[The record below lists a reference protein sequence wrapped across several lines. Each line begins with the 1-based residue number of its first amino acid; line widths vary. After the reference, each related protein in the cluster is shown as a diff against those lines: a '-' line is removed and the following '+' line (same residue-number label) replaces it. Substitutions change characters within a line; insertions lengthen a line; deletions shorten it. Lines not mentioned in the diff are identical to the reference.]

1 MPPSTHWYQTIAVIP
16 QTPMS
21 VAYRRLARI
30 FRDRTRV
37 TKQSGHE
44 LVRTGHETR
53 VTVNIFE
60 HFALLP
66 NSWVSRIAD
75 AAGIDGIRDV
85 TAVQWSYEFETNR
98 DERWPKMIRDVTIH
112 YRTPDSDGIIVI
124 ETKVRP
130 GALDRSKDITGYT
143 GHQVFDA
150 VKGPKQLV
158 YVLDD
163 ASFGLYADDLCA
175 DGSHVLRWSDIIGIQ
190 LQMFAELGLSKRLLS
205 DFIEMYRSV
214 LAWLPV
220 SGLVTNNITVTAD
233 NTAPINVIKAIEDY
247 ISWTRVLVNPQ
258 TDAASL
264 ASIGPEYL
272 SNEISFA
279 DRMALHISDAR
290 VNYTEAIWRLA

>member
-1 MPPSTHWYQTIAVIP
+1 MQPTHWYQTIAVIP
-16 QTPMS
+16 QTTTS

-85 TAVQWSYEFETNR
+85 TAVQWSYEFETIR
-98 DERWPKMIRDVTIH
+98 DGRWPKMIRDVTIH

-130 GALDRSKDITGYT
+130 GALDLSKDITGYT

-163 ASFGLYADDLCA
+163 ASFALYASDLRA
-175 DGSHVLRWSDIIGIQ
+175 GGSRVLRWSDIIGIQ
-190 LQMFAELGLSKRLLS
+190 LQMFSELGLSKQLLS
-205 DFIEMYRSV
+205 DFIETYRSV

-220 SGLVTNNITVTAD
+220 SGLVTTNIAMTAE
-233 NTAPINVIKAIEDY
+233 NTPPPSVIKAIEDY
-247 ISWTRVLVNPQ
+247 IFWTRVLVNPQ

>member
-1 MPPSTHWYQTIAVIP
+1 MTPPTHWYQTIAVIP
-16 QTPMS
+16 QATNS

-30 FRDRTRV
+30 FRDRTRRC
-37 TKQSGHE
+37 GPFDHE
-44 LVRTGHETR
+44 LQKQGHETR

-66 NSWVSRIAD
+66 NSWVSRIAE
-75 AAGIDGIRDV
+75 AAGIAEIKDV
-85 TAVQWSYEFETNR
+85 TAVQWSYEFETIR
-98 DERWPKMIRDVTIH
+98 DDRWPKMIRDVTIH

-130 GALDRSKDITGYT
+130 GALDLSKDITGYT

-163 ASFGLYADDLCA
+163 ASFALYASDLRA

-190 LQMFAELGLSKRLLS
+190 LQMFTELGLSKRLLS
-205 DFIEMYRSV
+205 DFIEVYRSV

-220 SGLVTNNITVTAD
+220 SGLVTTNITVTAD
-233 NTAPINVIKAIEDY
+233 NMAPASVIKAIEDY
-247 ISWTRVLVNPQ
+247 ICWTRVLVNPQ

>member
-1 MPPSTHWYQTIAVIP
+1 MPTPTHWYQTIAVIP
-16 QTPMS
+16 QTTTS

-30 FRDRTRV
+30 FRDRTRRC
-37 TKQSGHE
+37 GPFDHE
-44 LVRTGHETR
+44 LQKQGHETR

-66 NSWVSRIAD
+66 NSWVSRVAE
-75 AAGIDGIRDV
+75 AAGIAEIKDV
-85 TAVQWSYEFETNR
+85 TAVQWSYEFETIR

-112 YRTPDSDGIIVI
+112 YKTDVSEGLLVVEAKVNPD
-124 ETKVRP
+124 KKML
-130 GALDRSKDITGYT
+130 AKDITGYT

-163 ASFGLYADDLCA
+163 ASFALYASDLRA
-175 DGSHVLRWSDIIGIQ
+175 GGSRVLRWSDIIGIQ
-190 LQMFAELGLSKRLLS
+190 LQMFAELGLSKQLLS
-205 DFIEMYRSV
+205 DFIETYRSV

-220 SGLVTNNITVTAD
+220 SGLVTTNNAMTAE
-233 NTAPINVIKAIEDY
+233 NTAPPSVIKAIEDY

>member
-1 MPPSTHWYQTIAVIP
+1 MPPLTHWFQTIAVIP
-16 QTPMS
+16 QATDS
-21 VAYRRLARI
+21 VAYCRLARI

-37 TKQSGHE
+37 GKQSGHE

-66 NSWVSRIAD
+66 NTWVSRVAD
-75 AAGIDGIRDV
+75 AAGIAGIRDV
-85 TAVQWSYEFETNR
+85 TAVQWSYEFETIR

-130 GALDRSKDITGYT
+130 GALDLSKDISGYT
-143 GHQVFDA
+143 GHQVFDT
-150 VKGPKQLV
+150 VKGPKHLV

-163 ASFGLYADDLCA
+163 ASFGLYADGLSA
-175 DGSHVLRWSDIIGIQ
+175 GGSHVLRWSDIIGIQ

-205 DFIEMYRSV
+205 DFIEIYRSV

-220 SGLVTNNITVTAD
+220 SGLVTTNFAMTAD
-233 NTAPINVIKAIEDY
+233 NTAAPSVIKAIEDY
-247 ISWTRVLVNPQ
+247 ISWNRLLVNPH

-264 ASIGPEYL
+264 ASIGPDYL
-272 SNEISFA
+272 SNEISFS

-290 VNYTEAIWRLA
+290 VNYTEAIWRLG

>member
-1 MPPSTHWYQTIAVIP
+1 MQATHWYQTIAVIP
-16 QTPMS
+16 QATDS

-37 TKQSGHE
+37 SKQSGHE
-44 LVRTGHETR
+44 LVQTGHETR
-53 VTVNIFE
+53 CTVNIFE

-66 NSWVSRIAD
+66 NTWVSRIAE
-75 AAGIDGIRDV
+75 AAGIVEIKDV
-85 TAVQWSYEFETNR
+85 TAVQWSYEFETIR

-112 YRTPDSDGIIVI
+112 YKTDVSEGLLVVEAKVNPD
-124 ETKVRP
+124 KKML
-130 GALDRSKDITGYT
+130 AKDITGYT
-143 GHQVFDA
+143 GHKVFDT
-150 VKGPKQLV
+150 VKGPKHLV

-163 ASFGLYADDLCA
+163 ASFGLYADDLIA
-175 DGSHVLRWSDIIGIQ
+175 GGSHVLRWSEIIGIQ

-220 SGLVTNNITVTAD
+220 SGLVTTNITVTD
-233 NTAPINVIKAIEDY
+233 DITATPSVIKAIEDY
-247 ISWTRVLVNPQ
+247 ISWNRLLVNPH

-272 SNEISFA
+272 SNEISFS

-290 VNYTEAIWRLA
+290 VNYTEAIWRLG

>member
-1 MPPSTHWYQTIAVIP
+1 MQLTHWYQTIAVLP
-16 QTPMS
+16 QATNS

-37 TKQSGHE
+37 GKQSGHE

-60 HFALLP
+60 HFALLR
-66 NSWVSRIAD
+66 NSWVSRIAE
-75 AAGIDGIRDV
+75 AAGIAEIKDV
-85 TAVQWSYEFETNR
+85 TAVQWSYEFETIR

-112 YRTPDSDGIIVI
+112 YRTPVSDGIIVI

-130 GALDRSKDITGYT
+130 GALDLSKDISGYT

-150 VKGPKQLV
+150 VKGPKYLV

-163 ASFGLYADDLCA
+163 ASFALYANDLRA
-175 DGSHVLRWSDIIGIQ
+175 AGSQVLRWSDIIGIQ
-190 LQMFAELGLSKRLLS
+190 LQMFAELGLSKSLLS
-205 DFIEMYRSV
+205 DFLNVYRSV

-220 SGLVTNNITVTAD
+220 SGLVTTNITVTAD
-233 NTAPINVIKAIEDY
+233 NTAPPSVIKAIEDY

-258 TDAASL
+258 THAVSL
-264 ASIGPEYL
+264 ASKGPEYL
-272 SNEISFA
+272 SSEISFA

>member
-1 MPPSTHWYQTIAVIP
+1 MPPPTHWYQTIAVIP
-16 QTPMS
+16 QANTS

-37 TKQSGHE
+37 GKQSGHE

-75 AAGIDGIRDV
+75 AAGIDGIKDV
-85 TAVQWSYEFETNR
+85 AAVQWSYEFETIR
-98 DERWPKMIRDVTIH
+98 DKRWPKMIRDVTIH
-112 YRTPDSDGIIVI
+112 YRTPDSDGTIVI

-130 GALDRSKDITGYT
+130 GALDLSKDITGYT

-150 VKGPKQLV
+150 VTGPKHLV

-163 ASFGLYADDLCA
+163 ASFALYASDLRA
-175 DGSHVLRWSDIIGIQ
+175 GGSHVLRWSDIIGIH
-190 LQMFAELGLSKRLLS
+190 LQMFAELGLAKRLLS

-220 SGLVTNNITVTAD
+220 GGLVTTNIAMTAD
-233 NTAPINVIKAIEDY
+233 NTAPPSVIKAIEDY